1 MFLRPSKLS
10 VNRDAID
17 FVDKVF
23 KSTLAQS
30 MGNLK
35 MHTEDDFEII
45 EEEEAKETGSPAA
58 TDPSQPAR
66 TQQLIRNLV
75 IKDTTLTLSLHF
87 SKLLSFQNLTIP
99 IREFRL
105 QNSAL

>member
-1 MFLRPSKLS
+1 MFIRPSKLS

-17 FVDKVF
+17 FVDRVF

-45 EEEEAKETGSPAA
+45 EEEEVKETGQP
-58 TDPSQPAR
+58 TDPDPSQPTR
-66 TQQLIRNLV
+66 T
-75 IKDTTLTLSLHF
+75 
-87 SKLLSFQNLTIP
+87 
-99 IREFRL
+99 
-105 QNSAL
+105 